1 MPDTEDGDAAAV
13 LQKQI
18 SDMQKLMET
27 QLQMMQLQLTE
38 RKQHTDN
45 NTPTTFATYSHL

>member
-38 RKQHTDN
+38 RKPLVQHTN
-45 NTPTTFATYSHL
+45 RFNC